1 MDWTELLP
9 GAKGPLNRQGR
20 NAFVA
25 HDTHDYSGPADGD
38 YARYVEQLM
47 ASAEAQRRAQADVP
61 VPLRDARDTR
71 DAREAPGR
79 PRMPA
84 PGVAP
89 TLRPASAGPARSQA
103 VDRQKPAQVPA
114 WRKLFPFAVWLV
126 LVITMAFWDGAA
138 PWLIGM
144 LIVGVVLFNG
154 VRRTLGGKK
163 P

>member
-1 MDWTELLP
+1 MGWTELLP
-9 GAKGPLNRQGR
+9 GAKTPLNRQGR
-20 NAFVA
+20 DAFVA
-25 HDTHDYSGPADGD
+25 HDLHDYSGPADGD

-47 ASAEAQRRAQADVP
+47 ASADAQRRAQADVP

-89 TLRPASAGPARSQA
+89 TLRPASAASARSQA
-103 VDRQKPAQVPA
+103 AKRQKPAPVPA
-114 WRKLFPFAVWLV
+114 WRKLFPFALWL
-126 LVITMAFWDGAA
+126 LVVATMVFWDGAA
-138 PWLIGM
+138 PWLIGL
-144 LIVGVVLFNG
+144 LIVGAVLFNG
-154 VRRTLGGKK
+154 ARKKLGGKK